1 MPHTLAY
8 RPLLID
14 NLITN
19 ERLYSYKTTF
29 KTTTD
34 IELVGAYLWNVNV
47 CSELYHLISA
57 AEISLR
63 NTIDKALVAD
73 LGYFWWKKTKLHY
86 KSFTS
91 GQNPPHFVKCVY
103 GNFDSASRAVIKE
116 KKDRYGI
123 TGNVIPS
130 HHEIIAKTEF
140 STWEFILDDEFM
152 GNNLIWPKNM
162 GKVFLGAWP
171 SPSANTTLSYMRDL
185 VKTVREFRNRI
196 FHHEPAWKKFGVHNE
211 SDAITHLHEK
221 IAKIEELLSIVAPEK
236 KNLLDKNKI
245 IENAY
250 RACSITEI
258 RRFQHKSI
266 AIKVKTLGKF
276 RSLVKRSI
284 NDNSVEKL
292 VFYSDKKQMFLI
304 HPY

>member
-1 MPHTLAY
+1 MPQTVAY

-19 ERLYSYKTTF
+19 ERLNSYKTTF
-29 KTTTD
+29 KTNTD
-34 IELVGAYLWNVNV
+34 IELIGAYLWNINV

-57 AEISLR
+57 AEITLR
-63 NTIDKALVAD
+63 NAIDKVLTAD
-73 LGYFWWKKTKLHY
+73 LGYFWWAKHKLHY
-86 KSFTS
+86 KSFTL
-91 GQNPPHFVKCVY
+91 GQEPPFFVNCVY
-103 GNFDSASRAVIKE
+103 ENFNSASRVVIKE

-123 TGNVIPS
+123 KGNIKPS

-162 GKVFLGAWP
+162 GKIFLGKWP

-196 FHHEPAWKKFGVHNE
+196 FHHEPAWKKFGLHNE
-211 SDAITHLHEK
+211 TDAITHLHEK
-221 IAKIEELLSIVAPEK
+221 IAKIEELIFTVAPEK

-250 RACSITEI
+250 RACSIPEI
-258 RRFQHKSI
+258 RRFQHKSTVTQ
-266 AIKVKTLGKF
+266 VKTLAKF
-276 RSLVKRSI
+276 RTLTERAIGTNSI
-284 NDNSVEKL
+284 EKM
-292 VFYSDKKQMFLI
+292 VVYSDKKRTFLI